1 MIWDKEILFKLKYG
15 KKLTQEISMFVFAPQ
30 KKTAR
35 SLNYRMVAVLVS
47 SVNKQQFVIYFLV
60 LIDLMKAS

>member
-1 MIWDKEILFKLKYG
+1 
-15 KKLTQEISMFVFAPQ
+15 MFVFAPQ

>member
-1 MIWDKEILFKLKYG
+1 MIWDKEILFKLKYD

-30 KKTAR
+30 KKMAR
-35 SLNYRMVAVLVS
+35 SLNYHMVAVLVS
-47 SVNKQQFVIYFLV
+47 SINKQWFVIYFLV